1 MTFSLG
7 LFSHYTFA
15 ASVLVVLL
23 VIGLAV
29 AGYFASQRLKQN
41 KTRLAAILLTNTVA
55 ALTVLGLAFDIQ
67 LTNNQASVTYLVTH
81 GATTEQLEQIVQIDT
96 QQAVFVLREAVISIN
111 NKNILD
117 TATLIEIPSQLLSY
131 QPRFENLHVV
141 GDGLSLS
148 QWQDMQ
154 LLMGE
159 AFNNISVRFSAST
172 PRLGL
177 INMSWPRELAIG
189 QFIEVKGQLQ
199 GIDALAADHI
209 YELNLLDPVGQRVDT
224 IRLKASEHFSLSFP
238 AKSMG
243 QWVYR
248 LQLSEPGVMQPLLDE
263 PLAFSVTKPIP
274 VRILIKQSAASF
286 ETRQLKNWAAQLGSQ
301 ISVLTQI
308 SQTKDIRQNINLS
321 AAQLAPITSPFTDQ
335 ALIHF
340 DWLIIDGRALLT
352 LNAKQM
358 TALKKATKNGLGVY
372 IIADNALINAWP
384 VPLLDW
390 LPDIKIQPLDV
401 ASFSAIPRWPHSK
414 IEGVMPLAKAV
425 ITSANNSS
433 LVQSNDAQILV
444 SHSKVGLGHVAV
456 SLINGTYG
464 WQTSGLTGQYSHY
477 WQSVIFGLARPR
489 QAPYWLNAASDTLT
503 WVNQHLQ
510 KCVLGATASGVTT
523 YDQHPRSLIL
533 TQDILQVEQ
542 RCLTIW
548 PTNAGWQKL
557 AWTKHSVLAATPH
570 KPDTSIET
578 WFYAHAEQDW
588 QEWRQVKNQLISQK
602 IAKQQNTQRFEKT
615 SVKPL
620 DKIWLW
626 GLLVLSMSVLWLERK
641 LFSKTLKNDKKR

>member
-1 MTFSLG
+1 VTFSLG
-7 LFSHYTFA
+7 LFTHYTFA

-55 ALTVLGLAFDIQ
+55 ALTVLGLAFDVQ

-81 GATTEQLEQIVQIDT
+81 GASAEQLEQIDT
-96 QQAVFVLREAVISIN
+96 QQSVFVLREAVISIN
-111 NKNILD
+111 DKNVLD
-117 TATLIEIPSQLLSY
+117 TAPQIESLSQLLSY
-131 QPRFENLHVV
+131 QPRFENLHVM

-177 INMSWPRELAIG
+177 VNMSWPRELAVG

-199 GIDALAADHI
+199 GIDELAVDNI
-209 YELNLLDPVGQRVDT
+209 YELNLLDPVGQLVET
-224 IRLKASEHFSLSFP
+224 IRLKASERFSLSFP

-248 LQLSEPGVMQPLLDE
+248 LQLSKPGDMQPLLDE
-263 PLAFSVTKPIP
+263 PLAFSVTKPTP

-286 ETRQLKNWAAQLGSQ
+286 ETRQLKNWASQLGSQ

-308 SQTKDIRQNINLS
+308 SQTKNIRQNINLS
-321 AAQLAPITSPFTDQ
+321 AAELKQISSPFTEQ
-335 ALIHF
+335 AFIHF
-340 DWLIIDGRALLT
+340 DWLLIDGRALLT
-352 LNAKQM
+352 LTSQHI
-358 TALKKATKNGLGVY
+358 TALKTAIKNGLGVY

-384 VPLLDW
+384 MPSLDW
-390 LPDIKIQPLDV
+390 LSDIKIQPLDM
-401 ASFSAIPRWPHSK
+401 ASFSAIPKWPHSK
-414 IEGVMPLAKAV
+414 IEGVMPLAKAI
-425 ITSANNSS
+425 ITSADNSF

-444 SHSKVGLGHVAV
+444 SRSKVGLGHVAV

-464 WQTSGLTGQYSHY
+464 WQTSGLTEQYSHY
-477 WQSVIFGLARPR
+477 WQSVIFGLARPK
-489 QAPYWLNAASDTLT
+489 QAPYWLNPASDKLA
-503 WVNQHLQ
+503 WVNQHQQ

-523 YDQHPRSLIL
+523 YDQHPLSLIL

-542 RCLTIW
+542 RCLSIW
-548 PTNAGWQKL
+548 PTNAGWHKL
-557 AWTKHSVLAATPH
+557 VWSQNSALTATVH
-570 KPDTSIET
+570 KQDTSIET
-578 WFYAHAEQDW
+578 WFYAYAEQDW
-588 QEWRQVKNQLISQK
+588 QEWRQVQNRLVSQK
-602 IAKQQNTQRFEKT
+602 IAQQQNTQQFEKT
-615 SVKPL
+615 SVKSL
-620 DKIWLW
+620 DKIWFW
-626 GLLVLSMSVLWLERK
+626 GLLVLSMSILWLERK
-641 LFSKTLKNDKKR
+641 LF

>member
-23 VIGLAV
+23 IIGLAV
-29 AGYFASQRLKQN
+29 TGYFASQRLKQN
-41 KTRLAAILLTNTVA
+41 KPRLAAILLTNTVA
-55 ALTVLGLAFDIQ
+55 ALTVLGLAFDVQ

-81 GATTEQLEQIVQIDT
+81 GATNEQLEKIDT
-96 QQAVFVLREAVISIN
+96 QQSVFVLREAVISIN
-111 NKNILD
+111 DKNILD
-117 TATLIEIPSQLLSY
+117 AATQIESPSQLLSY
-131 QPRFENLHVV
+131 QPRFGNLHIM

-159 AFNNISVRFSAST
+159 AFNNISVTFSAST

-177 INMSWPRELAIG
+177 VNMSWPRELAVG
-189 QFIEVKGQLQ
+189 QFIEVTGQLQ
-199 GIDALAADHI
+199 GIDELAVDTI
-209 YELNLLDPVGQRVDT
+209 YELNVLDPVGQLVET
-224 IRLKASEHFSLSFP
+224 IRLKASERFSLSFP

-248 LQLSEPGVMQPLLDE
+248 LQLSKPGDMQPLLDE
-263 PLAFSVTKPIP
+263 PLAFSVTKPSP

-286 ETRQLKNWAAQLGSQ
+286 ETRQLKNWAAQFGSQ

-321 AAQLAPITSPFTDQ
+321 AAELKKITSPFTKQ
-335 ALIHF
+335 AFIHF
-340 DWLIIDGRALLT
+340 DWLLIDGRALLALT
-352 LNAKQM
+352 SQHM
-358 TALKKATKNGLGVY
+358 TALKTAIKNGLGVY

-384 VPLLDW
+384 VPSLDW
-390 LPDIKIQPLDV
+390 LSDIKLQPLDV
-401 ASFSAIPRWPHSK
+401 ASFSAIPIWPHSK
-414 IEGVMPLAKAV
+414 IEGVMPLAKAI
-425 ITSANNSS
+425 ITSANNSF

-464 WQTSGLTGQYSHY
+464 WQTSGLTEQYSHY
-477 WQSVIFGLARPR
+477 WQSIIFGLAKPR
-489 QAPYWLNAASDTLT
+489 QAPYWLNAASDTLP
-503 WVNQHLQ
+503 WVNQHQQ
-510 KCVLGATASGVTT
+510 KCLLGATASGVTT
-523 YDQHPRSLIL
+523 YDQQPSSLVL

-548 PTNAGWQKL
+548 PTNAGWHKL
-557 AWTKHSVLAATPH
+557 AWSQNSALAATPH
-570 KPDTSIET
+570 KQDTSIET
-578 WFYAHAEQDW
+578 WFYAHSEQDW
-588 QEWRQVKNQLISQK
+588 QEWRQVQNRLVSQK
-602 IAKQQNTQRFEKT
+602 IAQQQNIQRFEKT
-615 SVKPL
+615 SVKSL
-620 DKIWLW
+620 DKIWFW
-626 GLLVLSMSVLWLERK
+626 GLLVLSMSILWLERK
-641 LFSKTLKNDKKR
+641 LF

>member
-1 MTFSLG
+1 VTFSLG

-29 AGYFASQRLKQN
+29 AGYFASQRLKQS

-67 LTNNQASVTYLVTH
+67 LTNNQASVTYLVTQ
-81 GATTEQLEQIVQIDT
+81 GATTEQLEQIDA
-96 QQAVFVLREAVISIN
+96 QQSVFVLQGAVISIN

-117 TATLIEIPSQLLSY
+117 AATQIENPSQLLSY

-154 LLMGE
+154 LLMGK

-177 INMSWPRELAIG
+177 VNMSWPRELAIG

-199 GIDALAADHI
+199 GIDELAVDHI
-209 YELNLLDPVGQRVDT
+209 YELNLLDPVGQLVET
-224 IRLKASEHFSLSFP
+224 IRLKASERFSLSFP

-248 LQLSEPGVMQPLLDE
+248 LQLSKPGDMQPLLDE
-263 PLAFSVTKPIP
+263 PLAFSVTKPTP

-321 AAQLAPITSPFTDQ
+321 AAELTQITSPFTEQ
-335 ALIHF
+335 ALINF
-340 DWLIIDGRALLT
+340 DWLLIDGRALLT
-352 LNAKQM
+352 LTAQHM
-358 TALKKATKNGLGVY
+358 TALKAAIKNGLGVY

-390 LPDIKIQPLDV
+390 LSDIKIQPLDV
-401 ASFSAIPRWPHSK
+401 ASFSAIPKWPHSK
-414 IEGVMPLAKAV
+414 IEGVMPLAKAI

-433 LVQSNDAQILV
+433 LVQSNDAKILV
-444 SHSKVGLGHVAV
+444 SRSKVGLGHVAV

-464 WQTSGLTGQYSHY
+464 WQTSGLTEQYSHY

-489 QAPYWLNAASDTLT
+489 QAPYWLNAASDTLA
-503 WVNQHLQ
+503 WVNQHQQ
-510 KCVLGATASGVTT
+510 KCVLGATASGVAT
-523 YDQHPRSLIL
+523 YDQHPLSLIL
-533 TQDILQVEQ
+533 THDILQVEQ

-548 PTNAGWQKL
+548 PTNAGWHKL
-557 AWTKHSVLAATPH
+557 AWSQDSALSATPH
-570 KPDTSIET
+570 KQDTSIET
-578 WFYAHAEQDW
+578 WFYAHAKQDW
-588 QEWRQVKNQLISQK
+588 QEWRQLQNRLISQK
-602 IAKQQNTQRFEKT
+602 IAQQQNTQRFEKT
-615 SVKPL
+615 SVKSL
-620 DKIWLW
+620 DKIWFW
-626 GLLVLSMSVLWLERK
+626 GILVLSMSILWLERK
-641 LFSKTLKNDKKR
+641 LF

>member
-274 VRILIKQSAASF
+274 FRILIKQSAASF

-464 WQTSGLTGQYSHY
+464 WQTSGLTEQYSHY
-477 WQSVIFGLARPR
+477 WQSVIYELARPK
-489 QAPYWLNAASDTLT
+489 QSAYWQSTQPNSLTL
-503 WVNQHLQ
+503 VNKHMQ
-510 KCVLGATASGVTT
+510 KCLLGATELGVTT
-523 YDQHPRSLIL
+523 YDQHPYPLIL
-533 TQDILQVEQ
+533 TQDLIQTEQ
-542 RCLTIW
+542 QCLTMW
-548 PTNAGWQKL
+548 PTNAGWHKL
-557 AWTKHSVLAATPH
+557 IWSENTTVTDTNNAPTSSVN
-570 KPDTSIET
+570 T

-588 QEWRQVKNQLISQK
+588 QQWRQVKNQLVSQK
-602 IAKQQNTQRFEKT
+602 IAQQQITKKGEKP
-615 SVKPL
+615 SVKSL
-620 DKIWLW
+620 DKDWVW
-626 GLLVLSMSVLWLERK
+626 ALLVLSMSLLWLERK
-641 LFSKTLKNDKKR
+641 LFKP